1 MKELVP
7 IEFKKQRIMTTKTLA
22 EQFGTDENN
31 IQKNFSN
38 NKERFKEGKHYIEL
52 KGQALK
58 DFKNSLPNEIQE
70 PLKFAPVLYLW
81 TERGVARHAKILE
94 TDVAW
99 DIYEELEDNYFNPR
113 ENKIQPQLPNDYLSA
128 LKALVV
134 SEEERQKLEEERQR
148 LEEEN
153 AKQEPFVKVAKE
165 RLLKGEKISITDI
178 SKSLDLKR
186 GQLTT
191 YLKTNGYLNKKHN
204 EVNKKGEGMFGV
216 YKEGNFNCIGIL
228 ENGIDFINEH
238 LEEIKISPCR
248 YSRNN

>member
-1 MKELVP
+1 MTDLINITEKDGKQLVSARELHEGLKVEKAFSTWIQLQLENVDAIENVDFFPLKEKSIGGRPSIDYVLTMDIAKEICMVIGAMPRTNDETKKLSKEFRKYFIQCEKKLKELS
-7 IEFKKQRIMTTKTLA
+7 
-22 EQFGTDENN
+22 ENS
-31 IQKNFSN
+31 K
-38 NKERFKEGKHYIEL
+38 
-52 KGQALK
+52 
-58 DFKNSLPNEIQE
+58 
-70 PLKFAPVLYLW
+70 
-81 TERGVARHAKILE
+81 
-94 TDVAW
+94 
-99 DIYEELEDNYFNPR
+99 
-113 ENKIQPQLPNDYLSA
+113 PQLPNDYLSA
-128 LKALVV
+128 LKALVA
-134 SEEERQKLEEERQR
+134 SEEERQR